1 MATGC
6 RSAALMLPC
15 LFMLAGCAQVED
27 SVLRF
32 GLAAAPVTLDPRFAT
47 DAASTRINRLLYRRL
62 VEFDDSFQPVPSLAV
77 WRRVTPTHYRFRLG
91 EDGRRFHNGVRLT
104 AADVKATYDSV
115 LDATQAS
122 PHRGSLTLI
131 QRIEALDPDTV
142 DFFLQR
148 PDPLFPGRLVI
159 GVLPASEIQGG
170 REFNREPMGSGPFSF
185 EHWRQEG
192 ALRLRRLTDGFSVE
206 FIRVPDPTVR
216 VLKLIRGEIHIAQGD
231 LPPEMVAWLGA
242 REDVTVVKAAG
253 TNFAYLGF
261 NLEDPVVKDLN
272 LRRAIAHGI
281 DRPTIIQRV
290 MGRAARIANAI
301 LPPDH
306 WAGHPTLK
314 PLAFDPVKA
323 RQLLA
328 TAGYQSGRGPEITYK
343 TSTDPFRVRL
353 ATIIQDQLA
362 RVGIRVHI
370 RSYDWGTFYGDVKAG
385 RFQVYSLAW
394 VGIKM
399 PDIFRY
405 AFHSSAIPPKGAN
418 RGRLRDATVDGLI
431 NRAEQTES
439 LPQQSR
445 IYRRLQAHLLNTLP
459 YVPLWYEDHVA
470 VVRDSVSAY
479 AVSADGNYD
488 GLVKVNFR

>member
-1 MATGC
+1 MAAGC
-6 RSAALMLPC
+6 RSLALLLPC
-15 LFMLAGCAQVED
+15 LLTLAGCTQVDD

-62 VEFDDSFQPVPSLAV
+62 VEFDDSFQPIPSLAV
-77 WRRVTPTHYRFRLG
+77 WRRLTPTHYRFRLN
-91 EDGRRFHNGVRLT
+91 EDGRRFHNGARLT
-104 AADVKATYDSV
+104 AQDVKATYDSV
-115 LDATQAS
+115 LDAAQAS
-122 PHRGSLTLI
+122 PHRGSLALI
-131 QRIEALDPDTV
+131 HRIDALDPDTV
-142 DFFLQR
+142 DFFLKH

-159 GVLPASEIQGG
+159 GVLPADGIQGG
-170 REFNREPMGSGPFSF
+170 RGFNREPMGSGPFAF

-192 ALRLRRLTDGFSVE
+192 ALRLRRLADGLSVE

-231 LPPEMVAWLGA
+231 LPPEMVAWLRA
-242 REDVTVVKAAG
+242 RADVTVVKAAG

-261 NLEDPVVKDLN
+261 NLEDPVVKNLN
-272 LRRAIAHGI
+272 LRRAIAHAI

-290 MGRAARIANAI
+290 MGRSARIASAI

-306 WAGHPTLK
+306 WAGHSTLK
-314 PLAFDPVKA
+314 PLAFDQTKA

-328 TAGYQSGRGPEITYK
+328 AAGYQSGRGPDITYK

-362 RVGIRVHI
+362 RIGIRVHI

-405 AFHSSAIPPKGAN
+405 AFHSGAIPPKGAN
-418 RGRLRDATVDGLI
+418 RGRLRDAKVDQSI
-431 NRAEQTES
+431 DEAERTTS
-439 LPQQSR
+439 LEKQANL
-445 IYRRLQAHLLNTLP
+445 YRRLQVYLLEKLP
-459 YVPLWYEDHVA
+459 YVPLWYEDHVG
-470 VVRDSVSAY
+470 VMRSSVSRY
-479 AVSADGNYD
+479 TLSADGNYD
-488 GLVKVNFR
+488 GLIQVRFR